1 MMIMRESF
9 QNFSIVMN
17 TRIAAGLHGKE
28 VHEDQLGIMGLFEE
42 QFYNKEEWLMRSAEE
57 K

>member
-9 QNFSIVMN
+9 QNISIVMN

-28 VHEDQLGIMGLFEE
+28 VQADQLETLALFEE
-42 QFYNKEEWLMRSAEE
+42 QFYNKE
-57 K
+57 

>member
-9 QNFSIVMN
+9 QNISIVMN

-28 VHEDQLGIMGLFEE
+28 VQNDQLGIMGLFEE
-42 QFYNKEEWLMRSAEE
+42 QFYNKQEWLMRSAEE

>member
-1 MMIMRESF
+1 
-9 QNFSIVMN
+9 MN

-28 VHEDQLGIMGLFEE
+28 VQQDQLEIMGLFEE
-42 QFYNKEEWLMRSAEE
+42 QFYNKQEWLMRSAEE